1 MFNIFLCDL
10 FFIIKETDF
19 SNYANENTIKT
30 TVDTT
35 EEVIKLLESDSTM
48 MFKWFVDN

>member
-1 MFNIFLCDL
+1 MIF

-19 SNYANENTIKT
+19 SNYADDNTIKR

-35 EEVIKLLESDSTM
+35 EEVIKSLESDSTM
-48 MFKWFVDN
+48 MFKWFVNN